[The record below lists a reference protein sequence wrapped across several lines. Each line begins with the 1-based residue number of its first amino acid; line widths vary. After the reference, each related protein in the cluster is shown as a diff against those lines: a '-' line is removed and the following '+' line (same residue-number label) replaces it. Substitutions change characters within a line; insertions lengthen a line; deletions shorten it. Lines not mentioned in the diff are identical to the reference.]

1 MATTKSRLV
10 QDYWHPAPLYE
21 RWLDTLDIPVHRE
34 YFVDDLRTLP
44 LGPWEERECNA
55 AIVVL
60 AGQEGV
66 TEARITEIPPGS
78 TMPALK
84 FSLDEIVY
92 VLEGKGM
99 CTVWAGEGR
108 PKRSF
113 EWQKHSLFMLPRSHF
128 HQLSNMQG
136 GQPTR
141 LLHFNSLPV
150 AMAVIPNVD
159 YFFDN
164 PHVEPE
170 RDMLDPE
177 LGDIYSQAQFV
188 ERDGKVG
195 GFWMSNFFPDLKA
208 WDKMHPMQ
216 GRGGGSASGTLTF
229 PNTATRIGL
238 PTMPVGVYKKAH
250 RHGPGIVIVIPGG
263 EGMSV
268 MWPDGGEKLFC
279 NWHEGSVFVPPDQ
292 WWHQHFNV
300 GATPAR
306 YITMHPPR
314 HPLFGSSFGYDN
326 RGAVRK
332 RDPESRAS
340 RGENQIEYTEEDP
353 KVRRRFEA
361 ELAKRGVQSRMPD
374 EVYANPNYQWE
385 YPEEEEGAERYK
397 LA

>member
-1 MATTKSRLV
+1 MVNTFYKPSPSTKRCAAFGRALAAAIESFPGDRRVMIVGSGGLSHTDIDLDLDCDFVHALETNAIEFMEQIPEEKLSRGTSEIKCWIVTAAAADRPVSMGRVPADPARGLGSRRRHGLRHLAGLRRAGGSGTLLPMQGWRGGTPMATTKSRLV

-177 LGDIYSQAQFV
+177 LGDVYSQAQYV

-195 GFWMSNFFPDLKA
+195 GFWMSNFFPDLEGVGQDAPDAGK
-208 WDKMHPMQ
+208 
-216 GRGGGSASGTLTF
+216 GRGA
-229 PNTATRIGL
+229 A
-238 PTMPVGVYKKAH
+238 
-250 RHGPGIVIVIPGG
+250 
-263 EGMSV
+263 
-268 MWPDGGEKLFC
+268 
-279 NWHEGSVFVPPDQ
+279 
-292 WWHQHFNV
+292 
-300 GATPAR
+300 PAA
-306 YITMHPPR
+306 P
-314 HPLFGSSFGYDN
+314 
-326 RGAVRK
+326 
-332 RDPESRAS
+332 
-340 RGENQIEYTEEDP
+340 
-353 KVRRRFEA
+353 
-361 ELAKRGVQSRMPD
+361 
-374 EVYANPNYQWE
+374 
-385 YPEEEEGAERYK
+385 
-397 LA
+397 